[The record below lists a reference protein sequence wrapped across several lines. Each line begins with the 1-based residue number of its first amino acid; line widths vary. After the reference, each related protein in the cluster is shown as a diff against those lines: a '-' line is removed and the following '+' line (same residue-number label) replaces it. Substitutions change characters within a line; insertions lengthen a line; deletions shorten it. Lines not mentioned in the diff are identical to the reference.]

1 MTIRYQEIADRLRA
15 FRLGSG
21 LSAEEVARRV
31 GISRTALYRFEKGEL
46 AKIETLEKL
55 SDLLGVSMPTLLGVG
70 IEYMPSA
77 VSYFERMR
85 QFEETAEHIMVLSGP
100 ISFLLASEGFLG
112 ILDTVL
118 RESLPADL
126 PERHKA
132 LEQVDRIMA
141 VLVQRKENY
150 RRRRPGILNLISA
163 RALHRFIQNGMVGNS
178 RLSTAE
184 LAKRQQIAR
193 AEVEH
198 FAKVIEEDAIGVQ
211 IGVVTESLPHTN
223 FQIFRMADRKML
235 AISPF
240 NLGEQPNVR
249 VGVAMVTSAPE
260 AIELHEKAVHEM
272 WRGTIKGPAA
282 AAHLRAL
289 LAPSSD
295 VSYPPAA
302 QPVALRSSTPANAL
316 PAASLEVQGASPGH
330 FDEAEPHAVGTRP
343 RVLAAARLD
352 DESPVARRTRAK

>member
-1 MTIRYQEIADRLRA
+1 MAIRYQEIADRLRA

-55 SDLLGVSMPTLLGVG
+55 SELLGVSMPTLLGVG

-85 QFEETAEHIMVLSGP
+85 QLEESAEHIMVLSGP
-100 ISFLLASEGFLG
+100 ISFLLASDDFLVMLG
-112 ILDTVL
+112 VVL

-126 PERHKA
+126 REQEKA
-132 LEQVDRIMA
+132 LAQVDAILA
-141 VLVQRKENY
+141 VLRQRKETY

-163 RALHRFIQNGMVGNS
+163 RALHRFIQNGMVGNAP
-178 RLSTAE
+178 LPPDE
-184 LAKRQQIAR
+184 IEKRKALAR
-193 AEVEH
+193 AEIEH
-198 FAKVIEEDAIGVQ
+198 FAHVIEEDAIGVQ

-235 AISPF
+235 TISPF
-240 NLGEQPNVR
+240 NLGEQPNIR
-249 VGVAMVTSAPE
+249 LGVAMVTSAPD
-260 AIELHEKAVHEM
+260 AIELHEKAVAEM
-272 WRGTIKGPAA
+272 WRGAIKGPAA

-289 LAPSSD
+289 LSNSPAAG
-295 VSYPPAA
+295 YPPPPHPSHAA
-302 QPVALRSSTPANAL
+302 APTITPASTQPADAR
-316 PAASLEVQGASPGH
+316 PATSRTARTAASPSRGA
-330 FDEAEPHAVGTRP
+330 
-343 RVLAAARLD
+343 
-352 DESPVARRTRAK
+352 RAKN